1 MVEENKYTLW
11 YNNQRDDYY
20 TSEEDRN
27 KRIDK
32 DHDEYIEG
40 FRKVYEENP
49 SYYESPEAFRKN
61 MPLTKENFV
70 WIKGGEDSWGKVSHI
85 TITNNAEV
93 EEAID
98 AAFERMGGFNSMSDY
113 GEVEYNNRG
122 GKVFVWKGREKLKES
137 KVGWIKRMARGILSK
152 VNKRIK

>member
-1 MVEENKYTLW
+1 MEDKYASW
-11 YNNQRDDYY
+11 YNEQGESYY
-20 TSEEDRN
+20 TTEGRDE
-27 KRIDK
+27 RIDK

-70 WIKGGEDSWGKVSHI
+70 WIKGGEDSWGEVSQD
-85 TITNNAEV
+85 TCTAEV
-93 EEAID
+93 TEGIY
-98 AAFERMGGFNSMSDY
+98 AALEKMGGFGRRSSSAYAGLGYTNK
-113 GEVEYNNRG
+113 RG
-122 GKVFVWKGREKLKES
+122 RLIKES